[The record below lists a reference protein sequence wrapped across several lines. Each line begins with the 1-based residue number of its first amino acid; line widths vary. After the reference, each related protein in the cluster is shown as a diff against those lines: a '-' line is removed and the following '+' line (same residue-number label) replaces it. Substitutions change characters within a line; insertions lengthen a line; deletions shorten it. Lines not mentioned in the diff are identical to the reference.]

1 MHVVLSSLQSE
12 RRMMSASSGVRQ
24 HSLLS
29 APFVPAARVLLIDDD
44 AELAGVVV
52 DDLRMRGYQVD
63 YVATGTGGVE
73 AAETANYDAVIVDR
87 VLPGLDGI
95 AVIGRLRDSDPRL
108 PILMLSA
115 MRELDHRIDGL
126 TAGCDD
132 YLTKPFELA
141 ELAARLAALLRRSQL
156 SRESVLRVDTLVLDL
171 IERTVHRGTRV
182 IELLPREFKL
192 LEYLIRHVGRPV
204 TRQMLLEDVW
214 NYRFVPETNLV
225 DVHIGRLRRKIDA
238 PGEPPLIHSIRGT
251 GFVISA
257 PT

>member
-1 MHVVLSSLQSE
+1 MHVVLAGLQSE
-12 RRMMSASSGVRQ
+12 HRMMSAPSAVQ
-24 HSLLS
+24 QQSLLS
-29 APFVPAARVLLIDDD
+29 APFAPAARVLLIDDD
-44 AELAGVVV
+44 AEVAAVVS
-52 DDLRMRGYQVD
+52 DDLRMRGYQVEH
-63 YVATGTGGVE
+63 VATGPCGVE
-73 AAETANYDAVIVDR
+73 AAESTNFDVVIVDR

-95 AVIGRLRDSDPRL
+95 SVIGRLRDSDPRL

-115 MRELDHRIDGL
+115 MRELDHRVDGL

-141 ELAARLAALLRRSQL
+141 ELAARVAALLRRSQL

-171 IERTVHRGTRV
+171 IERSVHRGTRV
-182 IELLPREFKL
+182 VELLPREFKL
-192 LEYLIRHVGRPV
+192 LEYLMRHVGRPV

-257 PT
+257 PA